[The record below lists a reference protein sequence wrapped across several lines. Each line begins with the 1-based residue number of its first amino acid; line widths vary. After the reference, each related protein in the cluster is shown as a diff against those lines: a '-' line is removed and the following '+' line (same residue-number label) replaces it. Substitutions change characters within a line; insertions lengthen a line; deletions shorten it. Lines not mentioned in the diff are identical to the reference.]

1 MSLKSGNFPLIELK
15 NTSIINNLLNIL
27 GKVADFSGIV
37 RKFAAEFLKYV
48 FDEKIISSSFAA
60 NGSSNTIGFMPKFR

>member
-1 MSLKSGNFPLIELK
+1 MAIFPLIDLK
-15 NTSIINNLLNIL
+15 NVPIINNLLNIL

-48 FDEKIISSSFAA
+48 FDEKIFSSSCAA
-60 NGSSNTIGFMPKFR
+60 MCSCIFIGLMPKLR

>member
-15 NTSIINNLLNIL
+15 NVPIINNLLNIL

-60 NGSSNTIGFMPKFR
+60 NGSSNTIGFMPEL